1 MVKQKKKKKQVFN
14 IFANLLKIKN
24 LNDPIAYDPIA

>member
-1 MVKQKKKKKQVFN
+1 MIKQKKKKEKIFN

-24 LNDPIAYDPIA
+24 LNDSIA

>member
-1 MVKQKKKKKQVFN
+1 MHHNGKAKKQDFN

-24 LNDPIAYDPIA
+24 LNDSIA

>member
-1 MVKQKKKKKQVFN
+1 MVKQKKSFN

-24 LNDPIAYDPIA
+24 LNDSIGTGEI